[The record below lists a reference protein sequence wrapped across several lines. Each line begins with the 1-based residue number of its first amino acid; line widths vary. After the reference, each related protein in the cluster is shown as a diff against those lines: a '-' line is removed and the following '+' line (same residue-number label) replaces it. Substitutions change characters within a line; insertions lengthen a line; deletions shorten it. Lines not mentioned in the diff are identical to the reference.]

1 MNLGISLF
9 CGLAAG
15 FGVKHTINWLAI
27 EGYKI
32 KNQNFLT
39 EIICGFIWVWAFSK
53 LPLDE
58 AIIFSAISS
67 ILVGIGMVDFFTYQ
81 IPVLFIISGIG
92 VALISILIGLTVLS
106 FALWGIFVGAVIP
119 LGIMGLTWIIT
130 KRQGMGYGDIQL
142 GILLGAWLGPVRMA
156 MTLFSASLLSLIAW
170 IAVSLMK
177 EFDKN
182 RAIPLA
188 PFLAVAGIGIYIGSV
203 YYPSFFYLLIIE

>member
-39 EIICGFIWVWAFSK
+39 EIMCGFIWVWAFSK

-81 IPVLFIISGIG
+81 IPVLFILSGIG

-106 FALWGIFVGAVIP
+106 FALWGIFVGAIIP
-119 LGIMGLTWIIT
+119 WGIMGITWFIT